1 MRRRDRGV
9 IVQVGSA
16 LAYRPIPPQ
25 AAYYAAKHA
34 VEGSP
39 SQLAPR
45 TGHPTTISS
54 APNHKREDARR
65 GYPADS
71 RGVHQ
76 NVEHSMSCD
85 PLTESASTRPIR
97 TRLILLKLGLGAEQR
112 GYGSRRRPSERA
124 RPRPRW
130 NPPRDT
136 HSFSSSPES
145 ARVAVRSGVSGRPRT
160 CGTIHFAM
168 LS

>member
-1 MRRRDRGV
+1 R
-9 IVQVGSA
+9 A
-16 LAYRPIPPQ
+16 HP
-25 AAYYAAKHA
+25 
-34 VEGSP
+34 
-39 SQLAPR
+39 AP
-45 TGHPTTISS
+45 TSS
-54 APNHKREDARR
+54 APTQKGEAARR

-85 PLTESASTRPIR
+85 TLTESASTRPIR

-145 ARVAVRSGVSGRPRT
+145 ARVAVRSAHRKSKGLN
-160 CGTIHFAM
+160 H
-168 LS
+168 